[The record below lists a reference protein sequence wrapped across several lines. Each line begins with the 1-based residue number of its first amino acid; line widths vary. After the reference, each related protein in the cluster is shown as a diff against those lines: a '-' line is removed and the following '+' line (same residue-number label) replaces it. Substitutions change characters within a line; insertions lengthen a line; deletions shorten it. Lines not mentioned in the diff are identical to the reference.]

1 MIRDEI
7 CAATYSKHV
16 GCDIGFEGSGWNIFF
31 ESIRVYFSRVGVG
44 GSVCFWENVGVTASR
59 ELEFGQFC

>member
-1 MIRDEI
+1 MIRDKI
-7 CAATYSKHV
+7 HIATYSKHV

-44 GSVCFWENVGVTASR
+44 GSVCFRENVGVMASR
-59 ELEFGQFC
+59 ELCFWEFC